1 MKVFKII
8 ELSQGS
14 DYHGAH
20 HWIHDDVVALCESK
34 LAAEQHIEELLYADY
49 EDRLANWA
57 EYYPNDDKPELVT
70 NSVWLTEEFNGVDAI
85 EHHRF
90 IIEESELIKENN
102 SNTCKNCQGDLME
115 GCGCG
120 NPTYW

>member
-1 MKVFKII
+1 MKIYKII

-14 DYHGAH
+14 DYHGAY
-20 HWIHDDVVALCESK
+20 HWIHDNVVALCESH

-57 EYYPNDDKPELVT
+57 EHPHYDKPELET
-70 NSVWLTEEFNGVDAI
+70 NSVMLTEEFNGADAK

-90 IIEESELIKENN
+90 IIEESELIKE
-102 SNTCKNCQGDLME
+102 GA
-115 GCGCG
+115 
-120 NPTYW
+120 

>member
-14 DYHGAH
+14 DYHAAH
-20 HWIHDDVVALCESK
+20 HWINADVVALCESN

-49 EDRLANWA
+49 EDRLANWT
-57 EYYPNDDKPELVT
+57 EYITNNNSTHPKPKLET
-70 NSVWLTEEFNGVDAI
+70 NSVWLTEEFNGI
-85 EHHRF
+85 NPGEHHRF

-102 SNTCKNCQGDLME
+102 RGA
-115 GCGCG
+115 
-120 NPTYW
+120 

>member
-1 MKVFKII
+1 MKIYKII

-14 DYHGAH
+14 DYHGAY
-20 HWIHDDVVALCESK
+20 HWINADVVALCESN
-34 LAAEQHIEELLYADY
+34 LAAEQHIDVLLQADY

-57 EYYPNDDKPELVT
+57 EHPHYGSKPELET
-70 NSVWLTEEFNGVDAI
+70 NSVMLTEEFNGNAAI

-102 SNTCKNCQGDLME
+102 RGA
-115 GCGCG
+115 
-120 NPTYW
+120 